1 MLPINKRRVSER
13 IALTILTFGLYYF
26 YWQYKLIKN
35 TRAIQGKTKT
45 AFWEMVLYFCVPVY
59 SVIWWNTRS
68 TLVYNELKKN
78 SIEAKNRAG
87 LQTLLNGLVLIYILC
102 VVLLSILFTSMFT
115 GIGWFGYIIIYS
127 IPIVLGAVNQALM
140 QNDFNKMKSSD
151 NSISRSI
158 GEIIFEVVNIY
169 LLAGIG
175 LICLYPM
182 IHVLFASF
190 SEPSKLMAHSGL
202 LYKPVGFFTRGYEEV
217 FAKNEIWTAYG
228 NTFIYVVAGTL
239 ISLVI
244 TATFAYVLSRK
255 GLYWNKYLSIFALI
269 TMYFGGGLIPVY
281 LSVKDLGLLDTRWAI
296 LLPTALS
303 TYNMII
309 MRSGFAAVPEALEE
323 AAEIDGAGP
332 FRTFTKIVLPLA
344 LPTVAVIAL
353 YYAVTQWNAWF
364 NAAIYL
370 TSQDILPLQLYLRKI
385 LVENKI
391 DEFTAGGAITDANAS
406 MMAES
411 IKYATII
418 VSVIPILCVYP
429 FIQKYFTKGVMVG
442 AVKG

>member
-13 IALTILTFGLYYF
+13 IALTILTFGFYYF

-35 TRAIQGKTKT
+35 TRVIQGKTKT
-45 AFWEMVLYFCVPVY
+45 ALWEVLLYFCVPVY
-59 SVIWWNTRS
+59 AIIWWNTRGN
-68 TLVYNELKKN
+68 LVYNCLQEN
-78 SIEAKNRAG
+78 SLEGKNRK
-87 LQTLLNGLVLIYILC
+87 LLYTILSVC
-102 VVLLSILFTSMFT
+102 GLSI
-115 GIGWFGYIIIYS
+115 
-127 IPIVLGAVNQALM
+127 VNQAFM
-140 QNDFNKMKSSD
+140 QSDFNKMKSSD
-151 NSISRSI
+151 NPIRCSI
-158 GEIIFEVVNIY
+158 GEVVFEIINIY

-182 IHVLFASF
+182 IHVLLASF

-217 FAKNEIWTAYG
+217 FAKDEIWTAYG
-228 NTFIYVVAGTL
+228 NTFIYVIAGTA

-244 TATFAYVLSRK
+244 TSTFAYVLSRK

-281 LSVKDLGLLDTRWAI
+281 LTVKDLGLLDTRWAI

-353 YYAVTQWNAWF
+353 YYAVSQWNAWF